1 MTSQGF
7 IEQWRGDLMTKQDP
21 EIGQV
26 TREDLREGIRVNEAL
41 LRAAQGDLEY
51 LDARL
56 TTCDERIKAQQ
67 DLKEH
72 WRELAELAPR
82 RVEALSTKLA
92 QQRAQ
97 LESWRAPATSQ
108 ARQTESKNARVKA
121 LVDRIAKGD
130 LTAIAELQKL
140 TK

>member
-1 MTSQGF
+1 M
-7 IEQWRGDLMTKQDP
+7 KQDP
-21 EIGQV
+21 EIGLV

-67 DLKEH
+67 DLKDH
-72 WRELAELAPR
+72 WRELAELSQSR
-82 RVEALSTKLA
+82 IEAITAKLA
-92 QQRAQ
+92 QQRTQ
-97 LESWRAPATSQ
+97 LANYKSPATPE
-108 ARQTESKNARVKA
+108 ARETESKQARIQA
-121 LVDRIAKGD
+121 LVARIAKGD
-130 LTAIAELQKL
+130 LTAIPELQKL

>member
-1 MTSQGF
+1 M
-7 IEQWRGDLMTKQDP
+7 KQDP
-21 EIGQV
+21 EVGVV

-67 DLKEH
+67 DLKDH
-72 WRELAELAPR
+72 WRELAELAPSR
-82 RVEALSTKLA
+82 IEAITAKLA
-92 QQRAQ
+92 QQRTQ
-97 LESWRAPATSQ
+97 LANYKSPATPE
-108 ARQTESKNARVKA
+108 ARETESKQARIQA
-121 LVDRIAKGD
+121 LVARIAKGD
-130 LTAIAELQKL
+130 LTAIPELQKL